1 MVAVFVALAA
11 VVFGGVNAIT
21 VPTPGEVFQIQPTFR
36 GSFPRT
42 PCVTV
47 FDAANGSAAV
57 INDCSASTEQR
68 GFQIVPVGGGP
79 FAQLTIFNTFC
90 LGVTGSDQDNGA
102 KVTISSCVEND
113 DLQTWVWT
121 DSGIVEWGHFIKMC
135 LDLTNGDETNG
146 NQLQIWECNFDGTN
160 PNQLWTSAPL
170 ANPITN
176 VVNTGVEGGDGSGLC
191 MAADDSANGSPVFV
205 APCDDTTSLKVW
217 SVPQPGH
224 GDTGSYQLAFG
235 PDDSAPIKC
244 LDVINGV
251 NAPGTKL
258 QLWDCTDGPNQQW
271 LPDPANI
278 RWDGISQQFPMCVDL
293 TNGVTTRGNQLQIW
307 NCTAG
312 PNQAWADV
320 APVQTAT

>member
-1 MVAVFVALAA
+1 MVSVFVALAA

-21 VPTPGEVFQIQPTFR
+21 LPTPGGDFVQIQPTFR

-47 FDAANGSAAV
+47 FEAANGSAAV

-68 GFQIVPVGGGP
+68 GFQLVPPPPGDGP
-79 FAQLTIFNTFC
+79 FAQLSIFNTFC
-90 LGVTGSDQDNGA
+90 LGVTGSDQGNGA

-113 DLQTWVWT
+113 DRQTWIWT
-121 DSGIVEWGHFIKMC
+121 SSGIIEWGQSNGMC

-146 NQLQIWECNFDGTN
+146 NQLQIWECNFAGTN
-160 PNQLWTSAPL
+160 PNQVWTSAPL
-170 ANPITN
+170 ANPIAN
-176 VVNTGVEGGDGSGLC
+176 VANTRVGGGDGSGLC

-224 GDTGSYQLAFG
+224 GNTGSYQLAFG

-244 LDVINGV
+244 LDVTNGV

-258 QLWDCTDGPNQQW
+258 QLWDCTDGPNQFW
-271 LPDPANI
+271 LPNPGNI
-278 RWDGISQQFPMCVDL
+278 MWAGINQQFPMCVDL
-293 TNGVTTRGNQLQIW
+293 TNGVTTRGNQVGIIVSVYQRE
-307 NCTAG
+307 N
-312 PNQAWADV
+312 
-320 APVQTAT
+320 